1 MMRRKKEV
9 ISSKLIVG
17 FLPGA
22 LLGIIVSW
30 VVNCALAEISLNP
43 FFSLVRS
50 LSLSRTY
57 DDVKRNVITFSTQY
71 FGILFAI
78 IGVAI
83 MMRVQSKSKNNQLP
97 ENLRSML
104 LVFSSLVIV
113 SGFLC
118 MILDEHW
125 FSFAA
130 TIKVPLYTIVGM
142 SVCFA
147 FTYSLL
153 DVVNAM
159 YGHFSDGAPNG
170 EGTTTSSMIGS
181 EDQVHLILLTS
192 IVMGACFGMIFGL
205 MDVED
210 QRGLQLRDA
219 LIEDEEYCIPVGII
233 LGGVAGIYNQI
244 LLGDTVSKRRSLR
257 SDFNDETE
265 EILTESDRLL

>member
-1 MMRRKKEV
+1 
-9 ISSKLIVG
+9 
-17 FLPGA
+17 
-22 LLGIIVSW
+22 
-30 VVNCALAEISLNP
+30 
-43 FFSLVRS
+43 
-50 LSLSRTY
+50 
-57 DDVKRNVITFSTQY
+57 
-71 FGILFAI
+71 
-78 IGVAI
+78 
-83 MMRVQSKSKNNQLP
+83 MMRVQSKSKSNQLP

-104 LVFSSLVIV
+104 LVFSSLVIF

-159 YGHFSDGAPNG
+159 YGHFSDGAPNS

-265 EILTESDRLL
+265 EVLTESDRLL

>member
-1 MMRRKKEV
+1 
-9 ISSKLIVG
+9 
-17 FLPGA
+17 
-22 LLGIIVSW
+22 
-30 VVNCALAEISLNP
+30 
-43 FFSLVRS
+43 
-50 LSLSRTY
+50 
-57 DDVKRNVITFSTQY
+57 
-71 FGILFAI
+71 
-78 IGVAI
+78 
-83 MMRVQSKSKNNQLP
+83 MMRVQSKSKSNQLP

-104 LVFSSLVIV
+104 LVFSSLVIF

-159 YGHFSDGAPNG
+159 YAHFSDGAPNS

-192 IVMGACFGMIFGL
+192 LVMGACFGMIFGL

-265 EILTESDRLL
+265 EVLTESDRLL